1 MNLSK
6 RLLTLSLTCAALL
19 FGGCVKPYNEPKFV
33 DVGPNQTAYVIPL
46 SGDSSQQAKLQSVE
60 FLEQKKVAAKR
71 IQVPRGWVD
80 NGYLPNSGY
89 WQDQVMV
96 LLVDRMPV
104 TAEFH
109 QDKAGTKDAD
119 AIWIE
124 SRDSVGFSTGFS
136 ITGMIKEED
145 TSLFLYRYKALDLKH
160 VIIGEIRARVQK
172 VAASFAAQFILDD
185 LRAKK
190 NDMLAEIVA
199 DVVPFAAERGVTITT
214 IGQFG
219 GMTYDNP
226 DIQKAIDGTFVAQQQ
241 KVVAAALLTAQKDVN
256 AKNQEIAEQAKAN
269 AILVAE
275 GEAMAIEKVAAAAAK
290 AQSTP
295 SFLRLKELE
304 VEVKKLDKWN
314 GVTPVTLIE
323 GSTTGLSMFVPSSK

>member
-1 MNLSK
+1 MK
-6 RLLTLSLTCAALL
+6 TRLIAITLLIGSLIM
-19 FGGCVKPYNEPKFV
+19 GGCVKPYNEPKFV
-33 DVGPNQTAYVIPL
+33 DIGPNQTAYVIPL
-46 SGDSSQQAKLQSVE
+46 SGDTSQQAKLQSVE

-71 IQVPRGWVD
+71 VQVPRAWVD

-89 WQDQVMV
+89 YQDQVMV
-96 LLVDRMPV
+96 LAVDRTPV

-124 SRDSVGFSTGFS
+124 SKDSVGFTTGFS
-136 ITGMIKEED
+136 VTGMIKEED

-160 VIIGEIRARVQK
+160 VITGELRARIQK
-172 VAASFAAQFILDD
+172 TAASFAAQYILDE

-190 NDMLAEIVA
+190 NEMLAAINA

-219 GMTYDNP
+219 GMAYENP

-256 AKNQEIAEQAKAN
+256 QKNQEIAEQAKN
-269 AILVAE
+269 SAIQIAT
-275 GEAMAIEKVAAAAAK
+275 GEAQAIELVAAAAAK

-295 SFLRLKELE
+295 SFIRLKELE

-314 GVTPVTLIE
+314 GVTPATLIE
-323 GSTTGLSMFVPSSK
+323 GGSTGLSMFVAPAK